1 MRAMLKAALKNLPPI
16 RGLVAERDAMVKAGG
31 FVPPGHFYSP
41 VVSIEEATR
50 DQARIFREPTRSVPG
65 IDFNESAQLELL
77 ACFEGFYASI
87 PFHPRKTDGQRYY
100 YENPAYSYSDAIFLH
115 CMIRHLSP
123 SRIVEVGSG
132 FSSCAILDTNA
143 AFFDND
149 ISTLFVEPYP
159 ALLNSLIADEDRR
172 RIEIVPQRL
181 QDVDLEIFAE
191 LRPNDIL
198 FVDSTHV
205 SKAGSDVNFLFFE
218 ILPVLKSGV
227 FIHIHDVFH
236 PFEYPK
242 EWILGGRSWNEMYLL
257 RAFLQY
263 NAQFEIVFMNTFI
276 ECMHED
282 RIRQNMPLCLKNP
295 GGSIWLR
302 KR

>member
-159 ALLNSLIADEDRR
+159 ALLNSLITDEDRR

>member
-1 MRAMLKAALKNLPPI
+1 MREMLKAALKNLPPI

-77 ACFEGFYASI
+77 ACFEEFYASI

-100 YENPAYSYSDAIFLH
+100 YENPAYSYSDAIFLQ

-143 AFFDND
+143 AFFDNH

-159 ALLNSLIADEDRR
+159 ALLNSLITDEDRR

-181 QDVDLEIFAE
+181 QDVDLKIFAE

>member
-1 MRAMLKAALKNLPPI
+1 MREMLKAALKNLPPI

-77 ACFEGFYASI
+77 ACFEEFYASI

-143 AFFDND
+143 AFFDNH

-159 ALLNSLIADEDRR
+159 ALLNSLITDEDRR

-181 QDVDLEIFAE
+181 QDVDLKIFAE

>member
-1 MRAMLKAALKNLPPI
+1 MREMLKAALKNLPPI

-123 SRIVEVGSG
+123 SRIIEVGSG

-143 AFFDND
+143 AFFDNH

-159 ALLNSLIADEDRR
+159 TLLNSLITDEDRR

-181 QDVDLEIFAE
+181 QDVALGIFAE

-218 ILPVLKSGV
+218 ILPELKSGV

>member
-159 ALLNSLIADEDRR
+159 ALLNSLITDEDRR

-218 ILPVLKSGV
+218 ILPELKSGV